1 MGVIET
7 FKYHLYY
14 YYYMVEKM
22 VSVKL
27 SKRLRDFLT
36 KQGLKNES
44 YDEVIWRLLGQKTLT
59 KEQKQEVKAGYEAM
73 L

>member
-1 MGVIET
+1 
-7 FKYHLYY
+7 
-14 YYYMVEKM
+14 MVEEK

-36 KQGLKNES
+36 KNGAKNES
-44 YDEVIWRLLGQKTLT
+44 YDEIIWRLLGQKELT
-59 KEQKQEVKAGYEAM
+59 KEQKQEVKAGYESS

>member
-1 MGVIET
+1 
-7 FKYHLYY
+7 
-14 YYYMVEKM
+14 MVEKM

-27 SKRLRDFLT
+27 SKKLREFLT

-44 YDEVIWRLLGQKTLT
+44 YDEVIWRLLGQKALT
-59 KEQKQEVKAGYEAM
+59 KEQKQEVKANFEKS

>member
-1 MGVIET
+1 
-7 FKYHLYY
+7 
-14 YYYMVEKM
+14 MVEKK

-36 KQGLKNES
+36 KNGLKNES
-44 YDEVIWRLLGQKTLT
+44 YDEVIWRLLGQKELT
-59 KEQKQEVKAGYEAM
+59 KEQKQEVKAGFESS

>member
-1 MGVIET
+1 
-7 FKYHLYY
+7 
-14 YYYMVEKM
+14 MVDKM

-36 KQGLKNES
+36 RNGLKNES
-44 YDEVIWRLLGQKTLT
+44 YDEVIWRLLGQKVLT
-59 KEQKQEVKAGYEAM
+59 KEQKQEVKANFEKS

>member
-1 MGVIET
+1 
-7 FKYHLYY
+7 
-14 YYYMVEKM
+14 MVENM

-44 YDEVIWRLLGQKTLT
+44 YDEVIWRLLGQKALT
-59 KEQKQEVKAGYEAM
+59 KEQKQEVKANFEKS

>member
-1 MGVIET
+1 
-7 FKYHLYY
+7 
-14 YYYMVEKM
+14 MVEEK

-36 KQGLKNES
+36 KNGLKNES
-44 YDEVIWRLLGQKTLT
+44 YDEVIWRLLGQKELT
-59 KEQKQEVKAGYEAM
+59 KEQTQEIKSAYEEN